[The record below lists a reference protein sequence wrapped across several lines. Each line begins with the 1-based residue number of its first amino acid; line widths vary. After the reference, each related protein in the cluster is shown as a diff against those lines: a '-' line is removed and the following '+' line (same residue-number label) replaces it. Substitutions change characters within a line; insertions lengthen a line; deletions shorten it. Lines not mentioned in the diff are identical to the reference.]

1 MSMGIPIIC
10 NDGVGDT
17 SDLIFKYSAGA
28 VIPSNEIN
36 TFELTDFSFDRIKS
50 MEGAKS
56 YFGLQNGVNTYANI
70 YKKIIN

>member
-17 SDLIFKYSAGA
+17 SDLILKYTAGA
-28 VIPSNEIN
+28 VIPSDQIK
-36 TFELTDFSFDRIKS
+36 TYDLADFSFDRSQS
-50 MEGAKS
+50 MVGAES
-56 YFGLQNGVNTYANI
+56 YFGLQNGVNTYSNI